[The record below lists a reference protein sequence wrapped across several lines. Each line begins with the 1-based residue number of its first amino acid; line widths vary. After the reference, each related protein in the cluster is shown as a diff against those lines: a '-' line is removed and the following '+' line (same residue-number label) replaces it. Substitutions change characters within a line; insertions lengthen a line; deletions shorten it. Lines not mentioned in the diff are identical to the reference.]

1 MRGKSEYKY
10 FKDSER
16 TIGKALRVF
25 DRGSI
30 SLFGISNFEIAGY
43 AASFDLATYARNQGW
58 TYVDDIKWI
67 EYFHS
72 HHEKIEKFL
81 YSMQRFAETSA
92 DLDVMAIVAEALCN
106 GGTQNVWRWIS
117 RSIIQILMGKR
128 WLTYSGRKMNLNT

>member
-30 SLFGISNFEIAGY
+30 SLLGISNFEIAGY

-67 EYFHS
+67 EDFHS
-72 HHEKIEKFL
+72 HHEKIEKVL
-81 YSMQRFAETSA
+81 YSMQRFAETS
-92 DLDVMAIVAEALCN
+92 LLLRRLGCN
-106 GGTQNVWRWIS
+106 GNS
-117 RSIIQILMGKR
+117 CRSIV
-128 WLTYSGRKMNLNT
+128 